1 MDSDVDVSR
10 WVLEL
15 LLRERNCDKRVLAV
29 LPISDDDGRL
39 KKTLLLRAI
48 ESEILDGA
56 AVTETILD
64 SLESIKVLDR
74 GQGVPITDSMRAAY
88 CAVATEMTVKFLVCS
103 GGKEPGGK
111 YVEAVDKIWRGRV
124 RVLEEREGCGLVS
137 AELKERRDEVEAG
150 IRDIEVSKRLASL
163 DTRNDA
169 LRLVA
174 AYVEEALALLGPPF
188 IAWAVRYSLG
198 KGFGG
203 EQVAVEN
210 DGNVGKGCEVPVRV
224 ANGAEVAVPMANGV
238 DLGVNGADNNS
249 EAQMV
254 NGANDVT
261 NGSELGVPR
270 TDVAKVSNVSE
281 QEAHDATDKSEQEVP
296 RTNEVNVSSISEQEA
311 RDTNVGDESGS
322 QVVTV
327 SCFNSRSNMDPHM
340 NGVQVQV
347 VGARRSPP
355 NENCGVLSFE
365 PATKEKETPRTTT
378 VRRRHGP
385 AKIRDDEDVSTVAS
399 VGIYDSVSSAEI
411 RKVQELKSDVGT
423 EASVGIY
430 NSVSSAEVRKV
441 QEELKS
447 GVLDLQAVVTEP
459 LPHVL
464 HESEM
469 VRSRLGMR
477 PVDHVSGENKSA
489 ANPSVEKNAE
499 PDQFNDDNHG
509 DQTSHQ
515 NDVPQPIGKESC
527 APNLSVDKGKGTE
540 NDQTGDVKRG
550 NPSCS
555 SQNNVPRAGLME
567 RNSTS
572 HTYEWDDSL
581 GMSPELTYSKGR
593 FHLPSLK
600 RNAFSPL
607 KEYEGERFPK
617 RRKNKRWSLQEEDML
632 RTCVQKYGIG
642 RWKCILEAH
651 RDVFEDRTEVDL
663 KDKWRNMTK

>member
-1 MDSDVDVSR
+1 MTP
-10 WVLEL
+10 L
-15 LLRERNCDKRVLAV
+15 
-29 LPISDDDGRL
+29 
-39 KKTLLLRAI
+39 
-48 ESEILDGA
+48 
-56 AVTETILD
+56 
-64 SLESIKVLDR
+64 
-74 GQGVPITDSMRAAY
+74 
-88 CAVATEMTVKFLVCS
+88 EMTLIAPKLSHSSPHNF
-103 GGKEPGGK
+103 PRGK

-137 AELKERRDEVEAG
+137 VELKERRDGMEAG
-150 IRDIEVSKRLASL
+150 VRDIEVSKRLASL

-174 AYVEEALALLGPPF
+174 AYVEEALAML
-188 IAWAVRYSLG
+188 
-198 KGFGG
+198 
-203 EQVAVEN
+203 
-210 DGNVGKGCEVPVRV
+210 
-224 ANGAEVAVPMANGV
+224 
-238 DLGVNGADNNS
+238 
-249 EAQMV
+249 
-254 NGANDVT
+254 
-261 NGSELGVPR
+261 
-270 TDVAKVSNVSE
+270 
-281 QEAHDATDKSEQEVP
+281 
-296 RTNEVNVSSISEQEA
+296 
-311 RDTNVGDESGS
+311 
-322 QVVTV
+322 
-327 SCFNSRSNMDPHM
+327 
-340 NGVQVQV
+340 
-347 VGARRSPP
+347 
-355 NENCGVLSFE
+355 
-365 PATKEKETPRTTT
+365 ETPRPTA

-385 AKIRDDEDVSTVAS
+385 PKIRDDEDVGTVAS
-399 VGIYDSVSSAEI
+399 VGIYDSVSSAEV
-411 RKVQELKSDVGT
+411 RKVQQLKSDVGT
-423 EASVGIY
+423 EASIGIY

-464 HESEM
+464 HVSEM

-477 PVDHVSGENKSA
+477 SVDHVSGENKGA
-489 ANPSVEKNAE
+489 ANPSVEKNTE

-572 HTYEWDDSL
+572 HTYEWGDSL

-593 FHLPSLK
+593 
-600 RNAFSPL
+600 
-607 KEYEGERFPK
+607 GE
-617 RRKNKRWSLQEEDML
+617 KNKRWSLQEEDTL

-651 RDVFEDRTEVDL
+651 RDVFEDREL
-663 KDKWRNMTK
+663 RLI